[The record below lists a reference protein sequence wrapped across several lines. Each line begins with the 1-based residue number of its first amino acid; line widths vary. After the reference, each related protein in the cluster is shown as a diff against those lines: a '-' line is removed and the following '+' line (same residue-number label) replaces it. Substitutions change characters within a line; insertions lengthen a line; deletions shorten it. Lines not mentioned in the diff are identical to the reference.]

1 MTEFVVHGESDL
13 HKKDAAAPSV
23 RSEKAAYSPL
33 RWAIAAVLFV
43 SVVSGFFDRISVAVL
58 FTDKG
63 FNAAMGTNFNPAV
76 LGMLMT
82 AFLLAYAVSA
92 IFLSVGGDLFGPR
105 RTLGCASGIWG
116 LLMFAMGACSSFGG
130 MIFYRVLLG
139 LTEGPQFSLIS
150 KTVQR
155 WFPKNE
161 QTRANAVW
169 MMGSPVGSAVGFPL
183 TLWLVANYGWRA
195 SFYVLG
201 AFNLFVVMPLVLSVV
216 RDRPSAGGA
225 AAPAKPT
232 EQGNK
237 LRLADIRLLLADKK
251 VWMLTGFGAGLL
263 TYLWGLNSW
272 LPTYLQ
278 RVRHFDLHH
287 MGFYSALPFILM
299 FFAEIIAGYIADRT
313 GKYALL
319 ACGGLL
325 TAGVLAF
332 IGTRVADPQLAAV
345 IIAFGAAA
353 WGVATPTQY
362 GLALRVLPTGTTA
375 TGIGI
380 INGIGNLVGACAPAV
395 IGFIVAGT
403 GSYKAG
409 LLVIVIASVLGTL
422 ALLPM
427 VRFKPAT

>member
-1 MTEFVVHGESDL
+1 MTEFAVHDKSDL
-13 HKKDAAAPSV
+13 HKKDAAAPSML
-23 RSEKAAYSPL
+23 SEKSGYSPL
-33 RWAIAAVLFV
+33 RWGIAAVLFV

-58 FTDKG
+58 FTDPG
-63 FNAAMGTNFNPAV
+63 FNAAMGTNFHPAV

-82 AFLLAYAVSA
+82 AFLLAYAASA
-92 IFLSVGGDLFGPR
+92 LLLSVGGDLFGPR
-105 RTLGCASGIWG
+105 RTLGCASGVWG
-116 LLMFAMGACSSFGG
+116 LLMFAMGACSSFAG

-139 LTEGPQFSLIS
+139 LAEGPQFSLIS

-201 AFNLFVVMPLVLSVV
+201 AFNFFVVMPLVLGIV
-216 RDRPSAGGA
+216 RDKPPVAGNAFSQPVGPSD
-225 AAPAKPT
+225 
-232 EQGNK
+232 
-237 LRLADIRLLLADKK
+237 RLQVADIRSLLSDKK

-287 MGFYSALPFILM
+287 MGIYSALPFVLM
-299 FFAEIIAGYIADRT
+299 FFAEIIAGYVADRT

-325 TAGVLAF
+325 TAGALAF
-332 IGTRVADPQLAAV
+332 IGTHVADPQAAAV

-362 GLALRVLPTGTTA
+362 GLALRVLPAGTTA

-380 INGIGNLVGACAPAV
+380 INGVGNLVGACAPAV

-403 GSYKAG
+403 GSYRSG
-409 LLVIVIASVLGTL
+409 LLVIVVASALGSL

-427 VRFKPAT
+427 LKFKPAA

>member
-1 MTEFVVHGESDL
+1 MTEFAVRGEGDL
-13 HKKDAAAPSV
+13 NKKSAGPSGLV
-23 RSEKAAYSPL
+23 QRVAHSPL
-33 RWAIAAVLFV
+33 RWVIAVVLLV
-43 SVVSGFFDRISVAVL
+43 SVITGFFDRISVAVL
-58 FTDKG
+58 FTDHG
-63 FNAAMGTNFNPAV
+63 FNAAMGTDFHPAA

-82 AFLLAYAVSA
+82 AFLLAYALSS
-92 IFLSVGGDLFGPR
+92 IFLSFGGDLFGPR
-105 RTLGCASGIWG
+105 RTLGFASGVWG
-116 LLMFAMGACSSFGG
+116 VLMFIMGACGSYGS

-139 LTEGPQFSLIS
+139 LSEGPQFSLIS

-155 WFPKNE
+155 WFPRHE
-161 QTRANAVW
+161 QARANALW
-169 MMGSPVGSAVGFPL
+169 MVGSPIGSAIGFPL
-183 TLWLVANYGWRA
+183 TIWLVSNYGWRA

-201 AFNLFVVMPLVLSVV
+201 AFNFLLVMPLILGVV
-216 RDRPSAGGA
+216 KDNPPVAND
-225 AAPAKPT
+225 APAEVKRSAV
-232 EQGNK
+232 
-237 LRLADIRLLLADKK
+237 RLADVRLLLADKK

-287 MGFYSALPFILM
+287 MGIYSALPFILM
-299 FFAEIIAGYIADRT
+299 FFAELIGGYIADRT

-319 ACGGLL
+319 SSSGLFA
-325 TAGVLAF
+325 AGVLMYIA
-332 IGTRVADPQLAAV
+332 TQVEQPQLAAV
-345 IIAFGAAA
+345 IIAFSAAA
-353 WGVATPTQY
+353 WGFGIPTQY
-362 GLALRVLPTGTTA
+362 ALALRVLPVGTTA

-409 LLVIVIASVLGTL
+409 LLVIVVASVLGSL

-427 VRFKPAT
+427 LRFKPAT